1 MKVVSV
7 ILARGGSKSIPK
19 KNIIN
24 IKGKPMIYYTIKSS
38 IESTSDETWVCTDD
52 EEISNIS
59 KNNGAKVLIRPSSLA
74 TDTCSS
80 EKALLFFSDN
90 VNFDILVFIQP
101 TSPLLKFIYLNEAI
115 SMVKNNEYD
124 SVFSASLEHWIPRW
138 TKDNTPINWDIS
150 RRPRRQDVEDCFIEN
165 GAFYVTKRESLL
177 KSGLRY
183 SGKIGKVIMP
193 YSESFQVDSYDD
205 LAIIEKLI

>member
-1 MKVVSV
+1 MKVISV

-38 IESTSDETWVCTDD
+38 INSISEETWVCTDD

-59 KNNGAKVLIRPSSLA
+59 KNNGAKVLIRPAEIA
-74 TDTCSS
+74 TDTSSS
-80 EKALLFFSDN
+80 EDSLLFFASKI
-90 VNFDILVFIQP
+90 NFDILVFIQP
-101 TSPLLKFIYLNEAI
+101 TSPLLKSVYLNEAI
-115 SMVKNNEYD
+115 SMVKNNEFD
-124 SVFSASLEHWIPRW
+124 SVFSASLEHWLPRW
-138 TKDNTPINWDIS
+138 TKNTTPINWDINK
-150 RRPRRQDVEDCFIEN
+150 RPRRQDVDDCFIEN
-165 GAFYVTKRESLL
+165 GAFYVTKKENLL
-177 KSGLRY
+177 KSSLRY
-183 SGKIGKVIMP
+183 SGRIGKVIMP